1 MLGPGR
7 AQSHYVRGLD
17 GPRGP
22 FCTDA
27 SVPTAVTEG
36 IGLSVTAVFMPPLYR
51 AGRLVAT
58 SNEPPEVR
66 DHESLSALSLHPR
79 LPADDALHDARHAWA
94 PLGVVRA
101 VPMHA
106 AHHEEHHQRADEDEE
121 IRQKGSHS
129 HAPPEASCW
138 SRRAYPPDMK
148 EA

>member
-79 LPADDALHDARHAWA
+79 LPADDARHDARDAWA
-94 PLGVVRA
+94 PLG
-101 VPMHA
+101 
-106 AHHEEHHQRADEDEE
+106 QRP
-121 IRQKGSHS
+121 RSG
-129 HAPPEASCW
+129 
-138 SRRAYPPDMK
+138 SRRRAWYAAPGSEPDF
-148 EA
+148 AHRRACQAQTATCGTGCRDRH